1 MLRCLT
7 DVSVTVSKSTKMLRG
22 TFQLITGCK
31 ICVQASTAL
40 YWRVRYFDVCKT
52 KLKCSRISPIS
63 CGSSSNSSERQR
75 EIKGQRERKKREKHI
90 LLEV

>member
-1 MLRCLT
+1 M
-7 DVSVTVSKSTKMLRG
+7 SKQAPRYIG
-22 TFQLITGCK
+22 GCVISMFVK
-31 ICVQASTAL
+31 
-40 YWRVRYFDVCKT
+40 K
-52 KLKCSRISPIS
+52 KLKCSRISRIS